1 MKIIFLFLFLV
12 SCSVG
17 KIAVSEML
25 SGSIV
30 AFDKVK
36 ITYSDENNSFS
47 LKGKISV
54 IKDSVVLFKFYG
66 PMGIEVLSGKMD
78 SALVLKSKYADSM
91 PINLIEKIQKDFG
104 VIINRKMME
113 YLLSFNY
120 NEFYQQ
126 LKENVKSN
134 LDVSMSA
141 QNKSR
146 QKILLIDNDTN
157 SSYMITFIKKERFP
171 LQILIDYKCEDKFFK
186 FYIGVYSLHN

>member
-1 MKIIFLFLFLV
+1 
-12 SCSVG
+12 
-17 KIAVSEML
+17 ML